1 MKCIYNG
8 KILLNGEILEGKAIL
23 FDEKIVGIVDE
34 QEALDKASETIDAK
48 ASFISPGFVD
58 IHIHG
63 YAGVDTMDGTTE
75 AITKIAEGV
84 KENGVTSFLPTTMTM
99 SKDEIIKALEAARLV
114 KAEGTNGAQVL
125 GVHMEG
131 PYFNIAFK
139 GAQNPA
145 YLVNPGQEEIDF
157 VKSYQDIIKVVS
169 IAPEIEGAKNFIK
182 TISTETDITLSMGH
196 TAATFDE
203 AMEGIA
209 CGISHTTHLFNAMTP
224 LHHRNPGV
232 VGAAL
237 ASDVSCEAICD
248 TIHINPGLYPLVA
261 KTKADTNK
269 FVLVTDCMCAGGCPQ
284 GEYALGGQ
292 KVIVNENS
300 ARLEDGTL
308 AGSVLRLNEA
318 VKNVLAHTDLSVAK
332 VIEFAS
338 LNPAKVIGV
347 DGFKGTL
354 DAGKDA
360 DIIIFDENI
369 TILKTIAKGKT
380 IYENSSI

>member
-8 KILLNGEILEGKAIL
+8 KILLNGEVLEGKAIL
-23 FDEKIVGIVDE
+23 FDETIQGIVDE
-34 QEALDKASETIDAK
+34 KEGLAQADEAIDANGRYVG
-48 ASFISPGFVD
+48 PGFID

-63 YAGVDTMDGTTE
+63 YDGVDTMDGTTE
-75 AITKIAEGV
+75 AIAKIAKGV
-84 KENGVTSFLPTTMTM
+84 AENGVTSFLPTTMTM
-99 SKDEIIKALEAARLV
+99 SKESIIRALEAARVV
-114 KAEGTNGAQVL
+114 KAEAKTGAQIL

-139 GAQNPA
+139 GAQNPE
-145 YLVNPGQEEIDF
+145 YLVNPGQAEIDF

-169 IAPEIEGAKNFIK
+169 IAPEIEGAKEFIK
-182 TISTETDITLSMGH
+182 VISEETDITLSMGH
-196 TAATFDE
+196 TAATFEE

-248 TIHINPGLYPLVA
+248 TIHINPGLFPLIE
-261 KTKADTNK
+261 KTKAASNK

-308 AGSVLRLNEA
+308 AGSILRLNQA
-318 VKNVLAHTDLSVAK
+318 VKNVVAHTDTCIAK
-332 VIEFAS
+332 AIEYAS

-360 DIIIFDENI
+360 DLIIFDQDM
-369 TILKTIAKGKT
+369 TIHRTIGKGKT
-380 IYENSSI
+380 IYENN

>member
-8 KILLNGEILEGKAIL
+8 KILLNGEVLEGKAIL
-23 FDEKIVGIVDE
+23 FDETIQAIVDE
-34 QEALDKASETIDAK
+34 KEGLAKADEAIDANGH
-48 ASFISPGFVD
+48 FVGPGFID

-63 YAGVDTMDGTTE
+63 YDGVDTMDGTTE
-75 AITKIAEGV
+75 AIEKIAKGIA
-84 KENGVTSFLPTTMTM
+84 ENGVTAFLPTTMTM
-99 SKDEIIKALEAARLV
+99 SKEDIVKALEAARVV
-114 KAEGTNGAQVL
+114 KAEGKAGAQVL

-139 GAQNPA
+139 GAQNPE
-145 YLVNPGQEEIDF
+145 YLVNPGQAEIDF

-169 IAPEIEGAKNFIK
+169 IAPEIEGATDFIK
-182 TISTETDITLSMGH
+182 TISEETDITLSMGH
-196 TAATFDE
+196 TAATFDQ
-203 AMEGIA
+203 AMEGIK
-209 CGISHTTHLFNAMTP
+209 CGISHTTHLFNAMSP

-248 TIHINPGLYPLVA
+248 TIHINPGLFPLIQ

-308 AGSVLRLNEA
+308 AGSILRLNQA
-318 VKNVLAHTDLSVAK
+318 VKNVVTHTDASVAK
-332 VIEFAS
+332 AVEYAS

-354 DAGKDA
+354 DPGKDA
-360 DIIIFDENI
+360 DIVIFDEEM
-369 TILKTIAKGKT
+369 TIHKTIGKGKT
-380 IYENSSI
+380 IYENN